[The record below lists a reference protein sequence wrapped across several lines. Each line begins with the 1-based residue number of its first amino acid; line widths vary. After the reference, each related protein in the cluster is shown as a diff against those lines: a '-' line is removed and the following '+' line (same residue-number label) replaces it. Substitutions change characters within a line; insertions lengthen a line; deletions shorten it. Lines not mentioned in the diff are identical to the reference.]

1 MNRRK
6 FISKLPILGGLPF
19 VLDSIPFNILGQ
31 PNSPLQRLA
40 AQCDTDRVLI
50 ILQMHGGNDGI
61 NTIIPIAD
69 YDRYYSVRANIAI
82 PESGARKYITLDGTL
97 ASKDQIGLHP
107 DMVGVKNL
115 YDQGKVKLVQGVS
128 YDKNN
133 GSHFRGRDILFM
145 GGGADDYLKSGWAG
159 RYFKDLNS
167 PLVYPEDFPN
177 PNFKDPLAL
186 EFGNDLSLVF
196 HQDDNIPTSIS
207 INDPE
212 SFFNLVETLPGFE
225 DKQNVDPRGIPPLAL
240 ANSPY
245 ERELNWI
252 LGLEQKSDEYDDRL
266 LETYKEGK
274 KNDPNITYPDTYPYN
289 APASRLK
296 NPLSK
301 QLKIIANLI
310 NGGCKTKIY
319 LINIGGFDT
328 HAEQVEKYDATM
340 GNHAALVYHIS
351 AAMNAFQQ
359 DLGKRGIEEK
369 VLTITTSEF
378 GRRIYSNGSYGTD
391 HGTGA
396 PLLVFGKNVNPG
408 VLGTNPDLTKDNV
421 GLQYDYRQVY
431 ASIMKDWMCVNE
443 KTVDEEFGIF
453 WGDYPGRGEKLDIIN
468 TSVGIEDFIYQRF
481 KLNSC
486 YPNPASYSTS
496 ISFYI
501 NAGANVNLKILDLD
515 GKVVKQLMNEFKPMG
530 EHRIL
535 VDLRDIKSGMYFYQI
550 DAGMLKDTKKLIV
563 VK

>member
-1 MNRRK
+1 MDRRK
-6 FISKLPILGGLPF
+6 FIAKLPILGGLPF
-19 VLDSIPFNILGQ
+19 VLDSIPFNVLGQ

-40 AQCDTDRVLI
+40 AHCDTDRVLI

-69 YDRYYSVRANIAI
+69 YDRYYNARANIAI

-97 ASKDQIGLHP
+97 SSKDQVGLHP
-107 DMVGVKNL
+107 DMVGVKSL
-115 YDQGKVKLVQGVS
+115 YDQGKAKIIQGVS

-145 GGGADDYLKSGWAG
+145 GGGSDDYLKSGWAG
-159 RYFKDLNS
+159 RYFKELNT
-167 PLVYPEDFPN
+167 PLIYPEDFPN
-177 PNFKDPLAL
+177 ANSKDPLAL

-212 SFFNLVETLPGFE
+212 SFFNLVENLPGFE
-225 DKQNVDPRGIPPLAL
+225 DKLNVDPRGIPPTSLI
-240 ANSPY
+240 NSPY
-245 ERELNWI
+245 EKELSWI
-252 LGLEQKSDEYDDRL
+252 LSLEQKSDEYDDRL
-266 LETYKEGK
+266 LETYREGK
-274 KNDPNITYPDTYPYN
+274 KNDPNVTYPETYPYN
-289 APASRLK
+289 APASRLR
-296 NPLSK
+296 NPLSR

-351 AAMNAFQQ
+351 AAMNAFQK
-359 DLGKRGIEEK
+359 DLKIRGIEEK

-378 GRRIYSNGSYGTD
+378 GRRVYSNGSYGTD

-396 PLLVFGKNVNPG
+396 PLLIFGKNVNPG
-408 VLGTNPDLTKDNV
+408 LLGTNPDLTKDNV
-421 GLQYDYRQVY
+421 ALQYDYRQVY
-431 ASIMKDWMCVNE
+431 ATIMKDWMCVAENI
-443 KTVDEEFGIF
+443 VDEEFGIF

-468 TSVGIEDFIYQRF
+468 TSVGVEDFIYQRF
-481 KLNSC
+481 KLNNC
-486 YPNPASYSTS
+486 YPNPASYQTT

-501 NAGANVNLKILDLD
+501 NTGSNVNLKIFDMDAKLI
-515 GKVVKQLMNEFKPMG
+515 KQILNEYKPMG
-530 EHRIL
+530 EHRVL
-535 VDLRDIKSGMYFYQI
+535 VDLKDLKPGMYFYQI